1 MSWVRAGSTPT
12 WTGPAGAQQ
21 WRRQLACT
29 QMFPDVDSATVAAL
43 FQPLRQR
50 EQVDLDLL
58 RADLIRVV
66 RGTIQRGFV
75 GLLLRS
81 PGGPP

>member
-1 MSWVRAGSTPT
+1 MPT
-12 WTGPAGAQQ
+12 
-21 WRRQLACT
+21 LA
-29 QMFPDVDSATVAAL
+29 VAAL

-50 EQVDLDLL
+50 EQVDLDSL

-66 RGTIQRGFV
+66 RGTMQRGFV
-75 GLLLRS
+75 GLWLRS